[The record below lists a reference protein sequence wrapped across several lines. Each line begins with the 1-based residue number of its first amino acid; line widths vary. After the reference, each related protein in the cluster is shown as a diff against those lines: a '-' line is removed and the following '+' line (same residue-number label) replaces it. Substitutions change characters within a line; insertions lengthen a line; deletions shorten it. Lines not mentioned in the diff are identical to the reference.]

1 MFLFLIY
8 VFVIVAVAFRSLR
21 ARHNYHSHL
30 PEPRVV
36 VASIRRQN
44 TRHHPP
50 TSQTPLGTLQV
61 AAVRRL
67 CLCCCRSS
75 ACSLAGWLLARLLGS
90 FHIAFMPRSATSP
103 HPIDIAISYYSI
115 PYHTIPC
122 RRLVPS
128 VRRRTFHFTSL
139 NFSDTKTNNV
149 RSFVRSF
156 VVFFFLLPLWI
167 VRGLGLLYFKGRV
180 LL

>member
-44 TRHHPP
+44 TRRHPP

-61 AAVRRL
+61 AAVRRLCL

-115 PYHTIPC
+115 PYHTIPSHAAALC
-122 RRLVPS
+122 RQFVVVHFISLHLISQIPK
-128 VRRRTFHFTSL
+128 RTTFA
-139 NFSDTKTNNV
+139 
-149 RSFVRSF
+149 RSFVRS
-156 VVFFFLLPLWI
+156 
-167 VRGLGLLYFKGRV
+167 LYFSFYCRCG
-180 LL
+180 LSGA